1 MITADNDL
9 FFLSLC
15 VLAAHL
21 PVVHKSVEYISFKK
35 QHYKAVRVHI
45 YLSGH
50 LEILLPHPECFMK
63 TYQHQLIVDETELAE
78 CR

>member
-1 MITADNDL
+1 MTYS
-9 FFLSLC
+9 FFHFVCL
-15 VLAAHL
+15 L
-21 PVVHKSVEYISFKK
+21 PLYQLYTFKAVEYISFKK

-50 LEILLPHPECFMK
+50 FEFLLPHPECFMK
-63 TYQHQLIVDETELAE
+63 PYQHQLIVDETELAE